1 MSEFQLKVD
10 KCLGHIQHG
19 DVDLGYRLFIDCVL
33 DSKNLDFYKEAVAI
47 AEWQEKNETDK
58 FGLSQRLT
66 DCLDRLRELNI
77 QASSKTQLFEVK
89 NLQKHYRRS
98 NFTMKPINLEV
109 STGEVWGLVGENG
122 NGKTSLLRILAQD
135 LKYTAGEIT
144 YFGELNNLRDYDL
157 RTKLTYIPQRTPKW
171 YGSLVSNLKFTASH
185 YGIKGEENELLVNLY
200 IIRFGLW
207 KFRKHQWNELS
218 SGYKMRFELA
228 RTFLRSPKLLLLDEP
243 LANLDVL
250 AQQLILEDLKN
261 LASSISNPVGI
272 ILSSQQL
279 FEVEKV
285 ADRLIFLKEGKAV
298 YVNQNDNHLAEQHSI
313 LELDVNCEKELLQRT
328 LSAVGLSSLTYN
340 GGVFI
345 AEFKEQQIMNRA
357 LQCLIDNN
365 VEIRYV
371 RDISASTRRLFIKT
385 DSNEIAQ

>member
-1 MSEFQLKVD
+1 MTEFKKQFQE
-10 KCLGHIQHG
+10 IQNYLRFE
-19 DVDLGYRLFIDCVL
+19 DFPILIKRIIDLALDTETILFYQKTADLLDWLDQNENDIEQKKQRFEIILAELYQVL
-33 DSKNLDFYKEAVAI
+33 STKPIPEKQQIAI
-47 AEWQEKNETDK
+47 AK
-58 FGLSQRLT
+58 
-66 DCLDRLRELNI
+66 ELK
-77 QASSKTQLFEVK
+77 KTYGAGFSLG
-89 NLQKHYRRS
+89 
-98 NFTMKPINLEV
+98 PIDLELHQ
-109 STGEVWGLVGENG
+109 GEILGLVGENG
-122 NGKTSLLRILAQD
+122 NGKTTLLRL
-135 LKYTAGEIT
+135 LC
-144 YFGELNNLRDYDL
+144 GELHATHGKLSYNFKHKDLFDL
-157 RTKLTYIPQRTPKW
+157 RSKLVYIPQRTATW
-171 YGSLVSNLKFTASH
+171 YGSMFENLQFTAAS
-185 YGIKGEENELLVNLY
+185 YGYKPEENKLIVELIIARLNLRKY
-200 IIRFGLW
+200 RNHRW
-207 KFRKHQWNELS
+207 KDLS

-228 RTFLRSPKLLLLDEP
+228 RTFLRSPRLLLLDEP

-313 LELDVNCEKELLQRT
+313 LELDVNCEKDLLQKT
-328 LSAVGLSSLTYN
+328 LSTVGLTSLTYN

-345 AEFKEQQIMNRA
+345 AEFTEQQIMNKA
-357 LQCLIDNN
+357 LQCLIDNQ

-385 DSNEIAQ
+385 EAQ

>member
-1 MSEFQLKVD
+1 MNEFQLKVD
-10 KCLGHIQHG
+10 KCLNHIQHG
-19 DVDLGYRLFIDCVL
+19 DVDLGYRLFIDCIL
-33 DSKNLDFYKEAVAI
+33 DSKNLDFYKEAVAL
-47 AEWQEKNETDK
+47 AEWQEKNENDTD
-58 FGLSQRLT
+58 GLSARLK
-66 DCLDRLRELNI
+66 DCLNRLRKLEI
-77 QASSKTQLFEVK
+77 HASSKSKLFEVK
-89 NLQKHYRRS
+89 NLQKTYRRS
-98 NFTMKPINLEV
+98 NFSMKPVNLEV
-109 STGEVWGLVGENG
+109 TTGEVWGLVGENG

-135 LKYTAGEIT
+135 LKYNAGEIK
-144 YFGELNNLRDYDL
+144 YFGELENLRDYDL

-171 YGSLVSNLKFTASH
+171 YGSLMSNLKFTASH

-200 IIRFGLW
+200 VIRFGLW

-228 RTFLRSPKLLLLDEP
+228 RTFLRSPRLLLLDEP

-285 ADRLIFLKEGKAV
+285 ADKLIFLKDGKAV

-313 LELDVNCEKELLQRT
+313 LELDVNCEKEQLQQA
-328 LSAVGLSSLTYN
+328 LSSVGLTSLGYN
-340 GGVFI
+340 GGVYI
-345 AEFKEQQIMNRA
+345 AEFKEQQVMNKA
-357 LQCLIDNN
+357 LQSLIDKNI
-365 VEIRYV
+365 EIRYV

-385 DSNEIAQ
+385 ENQ